1 MKDEILKGFISSF
14 SESNGY
20 HGLPEDVIFER
31 FANFNT
37 ISKLY
42 PRDFNIEDLST
53 GGENDI
59 AIDGMAIIVNG
70 TIIRNK
76 EEIDFLRNSNGVL
89 DVTFA
94 FVQSKNSEA
103 FRGEQVGNFIFGV
116 KSFFDND
123 PSIPENDDIQLLRS
137 LKEHIYSCSIDFD
150 IPPLLKLFFV
160 TRGQWKEPEP
170 IIGKVRR
177 ELSELDSRNLFR
189 NSAEIEFYDAERLK
203 STYRELSRKSVKE
216 IPFNNHVSL
225 PDMPA
230 QLNVRQSFIGSISA
244 SNYIDL
250 ITNSDGELS
259 KWLFY
264 DNVRHFQGHNKV
276 NMEIDETLKDMH
288 LQCLLPLLN
297 NGITI
302 IAKKV
307 DKVGS
312 KLKLTDFQ
320 IVNGCQSSHIL
331 YQNRNSL
338 SQDSHIVVKVIE
350 TNEQEVINKIIRA
363 TNRQTEVKDEA
374 FESLKPFHKDL
385 EEFFKAKES
394 AVRNPIY
401 YERRSKEYLGNPK
414 VASYQVVTLAAL
426 IKAHVAIVFEQPQ
439 STHRYFGELLDS
451 NKKSLFTTT
460 NNLAQYYTSAFIMNR
475 IEHLFKQRILLKA
488 YKQFKYHVAFLV
500 YLIMQD
506 KYRNTDALILS
517 IDDDSILRD
526 ACIQACKVIGKSRSR
541 IGLSDADASR
551 NRDFTTAIKNN
562 ILVKIEKEKLRV

>member
-76 EEIDFLRNSNGVL
+76 EEIDFLRHSNGVL

-562 ILVKIEKEKLRV
+562 ILVKIEKEKSRV